1 MKYNG
6 WSNYETWR
14 VNLEMLD
21 GSPEMAT
28 WSEDELEEYCRE
40 ILSEQGEGLCFDY
53 AIDFLRQVNWRETRE
68 HLHDMY
74 CCHHCNEPTEDVM
87 CEQCE
92 SEQETMTSYD
102 KG

>member
-1 MKYNG
+1 
-6 WSNYETWR
+6 
-14 VNLEMLD
+14 
-21 GSPEMAT
+21 
-28 WSEDELEEYCRE
+28 
-40 ILSEQGEGLCFDY
+40 
-53 AIDFLRQVNWRETRE
+53 ETRE